1 MPAICP
7 KIFISY
13 RRDDTGHAVDRLS
26 DALSEAYGAEAVFLD
41 TDSIEIGRR
50 FDTQID
56 QALVAARVLL
66 LAIGPRFGG
75 RRLHNSQ
82 DWVRKE
88 IIRSI
93 RLKKPVIP
101 LLIDDGELPNALPR
115 ELAALPSYQSF
126 PLRRETWRD
135 NVTALIK
142 LLERSGLKRIPSR
155 RTRAHAESPGVV
167 LMDSPLKIY
176 DRKPILGAM
185 NSHVIRRRLRGLAL
199 GAINIE
205 PVYPGWDDW
214 DVVSSKEPDLIII
227 HYSCL
232 DATDTP
238 KNLRGF
244 LSDALRG
251 SKTAKA
257 IVYSRTNK
265 ASAFDGRIEYVAK
278 GFKHRVF
285 GLPIHKYPKRPQSFD
300 DPETAAA
307 LRALVKCVLD
317 L

>member
-1 MPAICP
+1 MASIRP

-13 RRDDTGHAVDRLS
+13 RRNDAGHAVDRLS
-26 DALSEAYGAEAVFLD
+26 DALSEAYGADAIFLD
-41 TDSIEIGRR
+41 TDSIEIGSR
-50 FDTQID
+50 FDKQID
-56 QALVAARVLL
+56 QALAAARALL
-66 LAIGPRFGG
+66 LAIGPHFDG
-75 RRLHNSQ
+75 RRLHARE

-88 IIRSI
+88 VSRSI
-93 RLKKPVIP
+93 KQKKQVIP
-101 LLIDDGELPNALPR
+101 LLIDGGDLPKALPR
-115 ELAALPSYQSF
+115 ELARLPGYQSF

-135 NVTALIK
+135 NVVELIK

-155 RTRAHAESPGVV
+155 RAKVHAESPRVV

-176 DRKPILGAM
+176 DSKPIRGAM

-199 GAINIE
+199 GTLYIE

-232 DATDTP
+232 DDTDTP

-251 SKTAKA
+251 SETTKA
-257 IVYSRTNK
+257 IIYSRTTK
-265 ASAFDGRIEYVAK
+265 VSAFNRRIEYVAK
-278 GFKHRVF
+278 GFKDRVF
-285 GLPIHKYPKRPQSFD
+285 GLPIHKFPKRPQSFD

-307 LRALVKCVLD
+307 LRALVERVLGI
-317 L
+317 